1 MKQVLDDTLSLG
13 AKNAVVHSFKKL
25 VYHSSGEDF
34 KSENKNANSDTQ
46 LPARHIA
53 ELDKDLYDKAAA
65 LPECGSVSFEYID
78 DSSKFKY
85 GTFAG
90 GVVYS
95 TLDGDI
101 DENNKDV
108 RSQDGWLIQ
117 DRSSDKYAI
126 FTTDDKT
133 YIIAVN
139 KFTPKQIIKDFT
151 PLYNKLSEQVKNSN
165 SATEDSVK
173 YDTKYIGALAV
184 DYRNDVSD
192 IVTGFT
198 EKEYQNIADGQSGS
212 TSYTERDAGSF
223 SKTHALLSE
232 IDSCG
237 RVKLYQAWLIYMHA
251 MLLFDDAVLKSLSIA
266 ERIENLKDSNSGIYG
281 VYPKLVEHT
290 VSKFSRNSALN
301 EIQAIVYAIP
311 DNAVSTDY
319 VKNYY
324 DKDKGGTSGND
335 IWGGIDILMCY
346 QTPETLSYTAQASY
360 ESATTRGT
368 QQPIQYYNMANQID
382 FSFSLKWHIDEINTF
397 FKHNGGQLDEAYYSN
412 GLQDIAEI
420 AENLTRP
427 WDVNGSNKRKL
438 CNVILPS
445 ISRIGYI
452 TSAQVTYSGDMTG
465 GYAGVLKGTEL
476 TAEGIGSDVAQN
488 YSIPPVSEYG
498 YNMIEITFNMIVVKD
513 VVLKP
518 STTENTSG
526 SPVVNTGTIG
536 TADSI
541 ATKIVKG
548 VELAADM
555 VQAGIDIV
563 KAEMNLGEA
572 MTELFTTM

>member
-34 KSENKNANSDTQ
+34 KSEDKNANSDTS

-53 ELDKDLYDKAAA
+53 ELDKDLKNKAVA
-65 LPECGSVSFEYID
+65 LPECGSVSFEYIE

-101 DENNKDV
+101 DENNKNV

-126 FTTDDKT
+126 FTTDDNT
-133 YIIAVN
+133 YIIATN

-184 DYRNDVSD
+184 DYRDDVSD

-198 EKEYQNIADGQSGS
+198 EKEYQSIADGQSGS

-223 SKTHALLSE
+223 SKTHTLLSE

-266 ERIENLKDSNSGIYG
+266 ERIENLKESDSGIYG
-281 VYPKLVEHT
+281 VYPAVVNEG
-290 VSKFSRNSALN
+290 NSSVNARKNTALN
-301 EIQAIVYAIP
+301 EVNAIIYVIDDALA
-311 DNAVSTDY
+311 NNSKSVSEL
-319 VKNYY
+319 
-324 DKDKGGTSGND
+324 ND
-335 IWGGIDILMCY
+335 GAKLDTFNGLDVLFCY
-346 QTPETLSYTAQASY
+346 QSPESLSNTAQANF
-360 ESATTRGT
+360 ESVYTRGT
-368 QQPIQYYNMANQID
+368 QQPIQYYNMANQMEL
-382 FSFSLKWHIDEINTF
+382 SFTLKWHIDEVRTF
-397 FKHNGGQLDEAYYSN
+397 TRDSAGTKGVN
-412 GLQDIAEI
+412 GLQEIAEI
-420 AENLTRP
+420 AESYTRP
-427 WDVNGSNKRKL
+427 WDANGSNKRKL
-438 CNVILPS
+438 CKVILPS
-445 ISRIGYI
+445 ITHIGYI
-452 TSAQVTYSGDMTG
+452 TSAQIQYSGDFTG
-465 GYAGVLKGTEL
+465 SNVGILKTNEL
-476 TAEGIGSDVAQN
+476 GLGD
-488 YSIPPVSEYG
+488 YGDFDSIASPTEYG
-498 YNMIEITFNMIVVKD
+498 FTMLEVTFSMIIVKD
-513 VVLKP
+513 ITLKP
-518 STTENTSG
+518 VDG
-526 SPVVNTGTIG
+526 SACIKGAPLVFTDTVG

-541 ATKIVKG
+541 ATKAIKG
-548 VELAADM
+548 MELSADM
-555 VQAGIDIV
+555 VQAGINIA

-572 MTELFTTM
+572 MAELFTTV